1 MTAILKV
8 DTIQDTSGN
17 NIINE
22 SSDTITIGA
31 SGDTVNV
38 IGTLQNNGSA
48 LAFGSL
54 TQADQWRLTADTN
67 QNTTG
72 FVTSNWERVDT
83 DGFGKIGTG
92 LTESSGVFSFPST
105 GIYLITGFANMDV
118 DGGDTNAVWEL
129 YTTPDN
135 SSYDLAAAMGTGEG
149 SGTGI
154 RSLATIIFQLD
165 VTNTTN
171 VKFKWGTSGFASS
184 TQLRGNTALNETCFS
199 CIRLGDT

>member
-1 MTAILKV
+1 MTSILKA
-8 DTIQDTSGN
+8 DDIQDSSGN

-22 SSDTITIGA
+22 AGDVITIGG
-31 SGDTVNV
+31 SGDTINV
-38 IGTLQNNGSA
+38 ASGATNNLGIA
-48 LAFGSL
+48 E
-54 TQADQWRLTADTN
+54 ADMFRLTADTN

-135 SSYDLAAAMGTGEG
+135 ASYDIAAAMGTGEG

-171 VKFKWGTSGFASS
+171 VKFKWATSGFASS

>member
-1 MTAILKV
+1 MG
-8 DTIQDTSGN
+8 TIKTTNIESISGSGTVTMGTSG
-17 NIINE
+17 E
-22 SSDTITIGA
+22 TIALG
-31 SGDTVNV
+31 SGVTVT
-38 IGTLQNNGSA
+38 GNG
-48 LAFGSL
+48 LVGI
-54 TQADQWRLTADTN
+54 TEADMFRLTADTN

-135 SSYDLAAAMGTGEG
+135 ASYDIAAAMGTGEG

-171 VKFKWGTSGFASS
+171 VKFKWATSGFASS

>member
-1 MTAILKV
+1 MG
-8 DTIQDTSGN
+8 TIKTTNIEPIAN
-17 NIINE
+17 NGTVTLG
-22 SSDTITIGA
+22 S
-31 SGDTVNV
+31 SGDTFTIPSGVTLANS
-38 IGTLQNNGSA
+38 GTATGLGI
-48 LAFGSL
+48 
-54 TQADQWRLTADTN
+54 TEADMFRLTADTN

-129 YTTPDN
+129 YTTTDN
-135 SSYDLAAAMGTGEG
+135 SSYDIAAAMGTGEG

-154 RSLATIIFQLD
+154 RSNSVIIFQLD
-165 VTNTTN
+165 VTDTANI
-171 VKFKWGTSGFASS
+171 KFKWATSGFSSS
-184 TQLRGNTALNETCFS
+184 TQLRGNTGMNETCFS

>member
-1 MTAILKV
+1 MTSILKA
-8 DTIQDTSGN
+8 DDIQDSSGN

-22 SSDTITIGA
+22 SGDVITIGG
-31 SGDTVNV
+31 SGDTINV
-38 IGTLQNNGSA
+38 ASGATNNLGIA
-48 LAFGSL
+48 E
-54 TQADQWRLTADTN
+54 ADMFRLTADTN

-135 SSYDLAAAMGTGEG
+135 ASYDIAAAMGTGEG

-171 VKFKWGTSGFASS
+171 VKFKWATSGFASS

>member
-1 MTAILKV
+1 MG
-8 DTIQDTSGN
+8 TIKTTNIEPIAN
-17 NIINE
+17 NGTVTLG
-22 SSDTITIGA
+22 S
-31 SGDTVNV
+31 SGDTFTIPSGVTLANS
-38 IGTLQNNGSA
+38 GTATGLGI
-48 LAFGSL
+48 
-54 TQADQWRLTADTN
+54 TEADMFRLTADTN

-129 YTTPDN
+129 YTTTDN
-135 SSYDLAAAMGTGEG
+135 SSYDIAAAMGTGEG

-154 RSLATIIFQLD
+154 RSNSVIIFQLD
-165 VTNTTN
+165 VTDTAN
-171 VKFKWGTSGFASS
+171 VKFKWATSGFSSS
-184 TQLRGNTALNETCFS
+184 TQLRGNTGMNETCFS

>member
-1 MTAILKV
+1 MSKLETNQV
-8 DTIQDTSGN
+8 DPSTGTTLTLG
-17 NIINE
+17 
-22 SSDTITIGA
+22 T
-31 SGDTVNV
+31 SGDTIAIPSGVTLANS
-38 IGTLQNNGSA
+38 GTVTGI
-48 LAFGSL
+48 
-54 TQADQWRLTADTN
+54 TQGITEADMFRLTADTN

-118 DGGDTNAVWEL
+118 DGSDTNAVWEL
-129 YTTPDN
+129 YTTADN

-154 RSLATIIFQLD
+154 RGNSNIIFQLD
-165 VTNTTN
+165 VTDTAN
-171 VKFKWGTSGFASS
+171 VKFKWATSGFSSS

>member
-1 MTAILKV
+1 MSKLETNQV
-8 DTIQDTSGN
+8 DPSTGTTLTLG
-17 NIINE
+17 
-22 SSDTITIGA
+22 T
-31 SGDTVNV
+31 SGDTIAIPSGVTLANS
-38 IGTLQNNGSA
+38 GTVTGI
-48 LAFGSL
+48 
-54 TQADQWRLTADTN
+54 TQGITEADMFRLTADTN

-129 YTTPDN
+129 YTTADN
-135 SSYDLAAAMGTGEG
+135 SSYDIAAAMGTGEG

-154 RSLATIIFQLD
+154 RSLSTIIFQLD
-165 VTNTTN
+165 VTDTAN
-171 VKFKWGTSGFASS
+171 VKFKWATSGFSSS

>member
-1 MTAILKV
+1 MSKLETNQV
-8 DTIQDTSGN
+8 DPATGTTLTLG
-17 NIINE
+17 
-22 SSDTITIGA
+22 T
-31 SGDTVNV
+31 SGDTIAIPSGVTLANS
-38 IGTLQNNGSA
+38 GTVTGI
-48 LAFGSL
+48 
-54 TQADQWRLTADTN
+54 TQGITEADMFRLTADTN

-129 YTTPDN
+129 YTTTDN
-135 SSYDLAAAMGTGEG
+135 SSYDIAAAMGTGEG

-154 RSLATIIFQLD
+154 RSNSVIIFQLD
-165 VTNTTN
+165 VTDTANI
-171 VKFKWGTSGFASS
+171 KFKWATSGFSSS
-184 TQLRGNTALNETCFS
+184 TQLRGNTGMNETCFS